1 MPKGVSNDPSSSLSF
16 MPRLDGLRAVA
27 IGGVLIEHFCP
38 VGAIQ
43 RLSPGG
49 AGVSLFFVLSGYLIT
64 RILLQYRAR
73 DVPVGKAAVHFYSR
87 RILRLSPPYYL
98 AIAVTFA
105 LGLYQMRSDWWVHA
119 LYLSNIQIA
128 IAGLWTNGADHFW
141 SLSVEEQFYLLWFFI
156 AVAMP
161 KRFLPWMIL
170 CAFLITFVFRA
181 GVYFLHL
188 SPLTTVLLP
197 GNLAT
202 LAMGALVVCAGEP
215 GKVAKIDP
223 LFRNKPLLIASG
235 LSFTLLSFSLPFAYA
250 PNAFLYPFVAATFFA
265 CVVRIA
271 ADPQGE
277 RWCDWLGWAPVRHIG
292 KISYGIYVYHLFL
305 PGLFI
310 ALLPVLG
317 NIVIEK
323 DWSSFII
330 LTVSSVVLAEISWYC
345 MERPVLRL
353 KPALS
358 VKAKRGN
365 ESVQYAKTGIAAE
378 TVPINSD

>member
-1 MPKGVSNDPSSSLSF
+1 MSEAYTGSSSLSF

-38 VGAIQ
+38 IGAIQ

-64 RILLQYRAR
+64 RILLQYRAQ
-73 DVPVGKAAVHFYSR
+73 DVPVAKAAVHFYSR

-98 AIAVTFA
+98 AIAVTLM
-105 LGLYQMRSDWWVHA
+105 LGLYQMHDNWWIHA

-128 IAGLWTNGADHFW
+128 VDGRWPEGADHFW

-161 KRFLPWMIL
+161 KRFLPGMIV

-181 GVYFLHL
+181 SVYFLHL

-202 LAMGALVVCAGEP
+202 LAMGALVACAGVP
-215 GKVAKIDP
+215 GRVAKIDHVF
-223 LFRNKPLLIASG
+223 LDRRLLIASG
-235 LSFTLLSFSLPFAYA
+235 LSFTLLSLSLRFAYT
-250 PNAFLYPFVAATFFA
+250 PNAFLYPFLAAAFFA

-271 ADPQGE
+271 ADPRRN
-277 RWCDWLGWAPVRHIG
+277 RWFDWLGWAPFRHIG

-305 PGLFI
+305 PGLFL
-310 ALLPVLG
+310 ALLPALG
-317 NIVIEK
+317 NIVIKK
-323 DWSSFII
+323 DWGSFLI
-330 LTVSSVVLAEISWYC
+330 LIVCSVVLAEISWYF
-345 MERPVLRL
+345 MEQPMLRL

-358 VKAKRGN
+358 VKGNRGERKSSFAKIG
-365 ESVQYAKTGIAAE
+365 VAAE
-378 TVPINSD
+378 TMSVNSD